1 MSSIWLSEKETT
13 FTDTFLRANVVA
25 PLPSISSNLTKQR
38 RETTT
43 RGEEKGASW
52 SKHRA
57 KFDKQFC
64 FQFYS
69 HPCTGLST
77 NAARIR
83 CHASSPQFH
92 TRNAIFIPSPIPRRS
107 PFSLPLHPR
116 DFRWPRRQD
125 FHVATIRQR
134 STDVSGVKV
143 IRIPIDGIRERDNF
157 GNVLR
162 PRRHPHAILQW
173 KMEERIIS
181 EIFRILEE

>member
-52 SKHRA
+52 SNHRA

-143 IRIPIDGIRERDNF
+143 IRILETFSARDDIPTRFFNGRENNIGNF
-157 GNVLR
+157 SH
-162 PRRHPHAILQW
+162 PRRI
-173 KMEERIIS
+173 
-181 EIFRILEE
+181 IFRRVTETI